1 MLNFAILRGF
11 SGTRRY
17 ALSLTLAL
25 GACGGDSSMPSP
37 PPPPVA
43 APAITQ
49 QPQNA
54 SIPMGLSAA
63 FSVSATGSSLS
74 YQWSKNGTPI
84 AEATSNAYTTPPA
97 AFTDSGAVF
106 AVTVSN
112 KGGSVGS
119 SNATLKVTARA
130 PAQNDLR
137 FQHVDSPATVNGW
150 GSEVGIS
157 TFLPG
162 RGAAYYAP
170 SIGTPFYVGA
180 ANCANPPVND
190 GLGCEWAYT
199 EIPFAAS
206 AAEPEVIA
214 AYGGDSFDNFAV
226 DFAPGNAGSLFNFD
240 NAVSPL
246 SPASVINALDIEPLS
261 NLFAIAWTQLG
272 SPSTSPQV
280 APFVLLQRTLAPEDI
295 AAAAAADAA
304 AGWVITAI
312 SANGSDVTY
321 FAYSWQGDASARY
334 EVQVATAT
342 AAEAPAAGA
351 QLAAAG
357 YIITAA
363 GLSDASGDI
372 FLVGTR
378 VAGDTAPRPL
388 IIAQT
393 SSDIAAAQKSG
404 YANVAIVAGPSGGST
419 AYFYER

>member
-1 MLNFAILRGF
+1 
-11 SGTRRY
+11 
-17 ALSLTLAL
+17 
-25 GACGGDSSMPSP
+25 
-37 PPPPVA
+37 
-43 APAITQ
+43 
-49 QPQNA
+49 
-54 SIPMGLSAA
+54 MGLSAA
-63 FSVSATGSSLS
+63 FSVSVTGSSLS

-84 AEATSNAYTTPPA
+84 AQATSSTYTTPPT

-112 KGGSVGS
+112 KGGSVS
-119 SNATLKVTARA
+119 SSAATLKVTARA
-130 PAQNDLR
+130 PAPNDLR

-150 GSEVGIS
+150 GTEVGIS

-162 RGAAYYAP
+162 RGGAYYAP

-180 ANCANPPVND
+180 GNCANPPVND

-206 AAEPEVIA
+206 AAVPEIIA
-214 AYGGDSFDNFAV
+214 AYGGDSYDNFAA
-226 DFAPGNAGSLFNFD
+226 DLAPGNAGGPFNFD

-246 SPASVINALDIEPLS
+246 SPASVINALDIEPPN
-261 NLFAIAWTQLG
+261 NLFAIGWAQLG

-280 APFVLLQRTLAPEDI
+280 PPFVLLQRTLAPADI
-295 AAAAAADAA
+295 AATSAVDAA

-312 SANGSDVTY
+312 SANGSAVTY
-321 FAYSWQGDASARY
+321 FAYSWQGDSSAQY

-342 AAEAPAAGA
+342 AAEAPAAAA

-357 YIITAA
+357 YLITAT

-372 FLVGTR
+372 FVVGTR
-378 VAGDTAPRPL
+378 VAGDTAPRPF

-393 SSDIAAAQKSG
+393 SSEIAAAQQGG
-404 YANVAIVAGPSGGST
+404 YANVAILAGPSGGS
-419 AYFYER
+419 AAFLYER